1 MPSVVAQGNDLW
13 LAIKQISQS
22 TSDSEYIEQ
31 LVPIMKDP
39 RYNNQLIQAF
49 DTFSNDRESEIEKIC
64 NANHQEFVSSVN
76 SLLQVR
82 QGTVDMTDE
91 ILNLNASIQESIDK
105 LAEQKKALVDSRG
118 VRQNLDEANAALNAC
133 LEVLRL
139 ANQVYDLLKDKNYY
153 AALRSLDELQ
163 TIHLRGISRYK
174 IAEWI
179 DKNVPTVREQIRDAV
194 KADLSTWL
202 YRIRESS
209 QFLGEVSFYYTD
221 VRRTRNQERI
231 ESDPRF
237 AKSKLNSALEL
248 VADETDEFDVL
259 NNEEAGNETDFT
271 PLFEAMHIYDTLGKR
286 EQFKME
292 YANDR
297 KDQSRL
303 LVERRGLNL
312 LDEECGDLSS
322 LLESIAGFAII
333 EKATMSKTT
342 NLRVQADI
350 DEIWDYMCKEAI
362 DLITKALPTV
372 DNDELLLKIKGRIA
386 LFMLT
391 MEKWGYPV
399 TRMNDLLITLFSKY
413 SELLKGR
420 FSDDFQ
426 EIVATDD
433 YMPMPIN
440 SIEEYDKVVTV
451 SWYTPDKERDELTF
465 PCVLPFSQMYP
476 LCCIDIRNF
485 LNQIYLFSD
494 DYFQSTSTID
504 ETLRTSLDDLL
515 CQKVCQSLLDRLSS
529 QYPGQIVQILT
540 NLTHFE
546 TACSELESLL
556 HEARSSPSL
565 TSLHPLPLS
574 ATEKFRN
581 AKKQASDRIFEL
593 VNSKIDDL
601 IEIAEYDW
609 MAREAQT
616 EPSEYMLE
624 LTRYLSNIMSSV
636 LLALPTEIKEFIYF
650 DALSH
655 AATSILSLPMSAKR
669 ISPAAVQTLAVD
681 TRYLCNFV
689 EGLGNPI
696 LMENLDELSQTVAL
710 MGTEN
715 SDEYFDVAQ
724 RNRKYG
730 KVDSMKAPVLLELV
744 EDGKRVMAQS
754 SVAKAPEKERF
765 GTLGSRF
772 GLGR

>member
-1 MPSVVAQGNDLW
+1 MPALVAQENDLW
-13 LAIKQISQS
+13 QAIKQISQS
-22 TSDSEYIEQ
+22 TSDLDYIEQ
-31 LVPIMKDP
+31 LTPIMKDP
-39 RYNNQLIQAF
+39 RYNNQIIQAF
-49 DTFSNDRESEIEKIC
+49 DAFSNDREQEIERIC

-82 QGTVDMTDE
+82 QGTVDMTNE
-91 ILNLNASIQESIDK
+91 ILDLNAEIQGSIDK
-105 LAEQKKALVDSRG
+105 LAEQKRALVDSRG
-118 VRQNLDEANAALNAC
+118 VRQNLNEADEALNAC

-139 ANQVYDLLKDKNYY
+139 ANQVYDLLKEKNYY

-202 YRIRESS
+202 FRIRESA
-209 QFLGEVSFYYTD
+209 QFLGEFSFYYTE
-221 VRRTRNQERI
+221 VRRTRNQGRV

-237 AKSKLNSALEL
+237 SKSKLNSALEL

-259 NNEEAGNETDFT
+259 NNEESGIETDFT

-286 EQFKME
+286 EQFKTE

-322 LLESIAGFAII
+322 LLESIAGFSII
-333 EKATMSKTT
+333 EKATMSKTVS
-342 NLRVQADI
+342 LRLQADV
-350 DEIWDYMCKEAI
+350 DELWEYMCKEAI
-362 DLITKALPTV
+362 GLITKALPTV
-372 DNDELLLKIKGRIA
+372 DNDELLLNIKSRIA

-391 MEKWGYPV
+391 MEKWGYSV
-399 TRMNDLLITLFSKY
+399 SRMNDLLLLLFDKY
-413 SELLKGR
+413 SDLLKTR
-420 FSDDFQ
+420 FSEDFQ

-440 SIEEYDKVVTV
+440 NIEEYDKVVIL
-451 SWYTPDKERDELTF
+451 SWYTPDKEREELTF

-476 LCCIDIRNF
+476 SCCISIRNF

-504 ETLRTSLDDLL
+504 ETLRTSLDKLL
-515 CQKVCQSLLDRLSS
+515 CEKVCQTLVERLSS

-540 NLTHFE
+540 NLTFFE
-546 TACSELESLL
+546 STCSELETLL
-556 HEARSSPSL
+556 YEARSAPSL
-565 TSLHPLPLS
+565 TSLHPVPLN
-574 ATEKFRN
+574 ATEKFRS

-601 IEIAEYDW
+601 IGIAEYDW
-609 MAREAQT
+609 MAREPKT

-636 LLALPTEIKEFIYF
+636 LLELPTEIKEFIYF

-655 AATSILSLPMSAKR
+655 ASAAVLNLPLSTKR
-669 ISPAAVQTLAVD
+669 ISPAAVKTLATD
-681 TRYLCNFV
+681 TRYLCSFV

-696 LMENLDELSQTVAL
+696 LMENLDELSQTVTL
-710 MGTEN
+710 MGTDN
-715 SDEYFDVAQ
+715 SDEFFDVAQ

-730 KVDSMKAPVLLELV
+730 KVDSMKGAMLLELV
-744 EDGKRVMAQS
+744 ELGRQVVAQS
-754 SVAKAPEKERF
+754 SAKPEKERF